1 MESDL
6 RHCQEIFREY
16 SRTYYYSSHFF
27 PAHIRENVYALYAFF
42 RTPDE
47 YVDNPVGDPEQ
58 AIFHFRAEHEEA
70 WATGTSNSPVLRS
83 FLATAQTFA
92 IPKAW
97 ADAFLDA
104 MAMDLTISR
113 YATYED
119 LCRYMYGS
127 AEVVGL
133 MMATVLGVPPD
144 GLDAARELGRAMQL
158 TNFFRDIG
166 EDWERGRIYVPLED
180 MDHFGISERDWNARI
195 NPQKFGALMHFLA
208 ARNDAQYRQAHD
220 GLRLI
225 PWQCRMAVALASI
238 GYQRTLQH
246 IERDPAVVW
255 RARISHSRT
264 DYVSILYRA
273 ANAAYVH

>member
-6 RHCQEIFREY
+6 LHCQQIFREY

-27 PAHIRENVYALYAFF
+27 PTRIRNNVYALYAFF

-47 YVDNPVGDPEQ
+47 YVDNPVGDPVQ
-58 AIFHFRAEHEEA
+58 AIARFRAEHEQA
-70 WATGTSNSPVLRS
+70 WATGESASPVLRS
-83 FLATAQTFA
+83 FIATAQAFD

-97 ADAFLDA
+97 ADAFLEA

-119 LCRYMYGS
+119 LCRYVYGS

-133 MMATVLGVPPD
+133 MMAQVLGVPQE
-144 GLDAARELGRAMQL
+144 GLSAARELGHAMQL
-158 TNFFRDIG
+158 TNFYRDIG
-166 EDWERGRIYVPLED
+166 EDWARGRIYVPLED
-180 MDHFGISERDWNARI
+180 MERFGVREREWNARVD
-195 NPQKFGALMHFLA
+195 PQKFGALMHHLA
-208 ARNDAQYRQAHD
+208 VRNTAQYRQAHD

-225 PWQCRMAVALASI
+225 PRQCRMAVALSSI
-238 GYQRTLQH
+238 GYQRTLQC
-246 IERDPAVVW
+246 IERDPMVVW

-264 DYVSILYRA
+264 DYLSILFRA